1 MLLRHSAHYVFAR
14 GVPGLLSLA
23 GVALY
28 TRLLTPEEFG
38 RYVLVVAG
46 VGMGEVVVFQWL
58 RLVLAR
64 FAPADRDEPQR
75 LLGGIAALFLL
86 LVAATGAIAVA
97 AAAWVDEAWFGLFA
111 AGVLLLVSQAW
122 FELNLGLAA
131 TQLQTVRYGQLVT
144 VRAVMALALGGWLA
158 TRGFGA
164 YAPVLGLLAGQ
175 VVATLTVGLAPWRG
189 VRPTWPAT
197 TVLRTQLS
205 YGLPLTVTSVLS
217 ALVAGADRLLITGF
231 LGAPAVALYAVGY
244 DLSQQSIGL
253 LLAVVNTAA
262 YPLAV
267 HALERDGV
275 EAARRQLNENGALV
289 FSIALAAAAGLV
301 VLAPVVIDVIVGP
314 ELRDGARLVLPW
326 IAVGGA
332 IGGIKSF
339 HLDIAFHL
347 SRFSRGLLAASATAA
362 AGNILLNLLLI
373 PRFGI
378 VGAAW
383 ASLLSFVLGASVSAL
398 LGRRVFSMPP
408 LAPLA
413 VRGFAVAAAVATGA
427 QAWRLVEP
435 AAGALVIGL
444 AGGVGCGAAA
454 ALALDIGGVRAA
466 VRRRWPRPG
475 AGAAST

>member
-1 MLLRHSAHYVFAR
+1 V
-14 GVPGLLSLA
+14 
-23 GVALY
+23 
-28 TRLLTPEEFG
+28 
-38 RYVLVVAG
+38 
-46 VGMGEVVVFQWL
+46 
-58 RLVLAR
+58 
-64 FAPADRDEPQR
+64 
-75 LLGGIAALFLL
+75 
-86 LVAATGAIAVA
+86 
-97 AAAWVDEAWFGLFA
+97 
-111 AGVLLLVSQAW
+111 
-122 FELNLGLAA
+122 
-131 TQLQTVRYGQLVT
+131 
-144 VRAVMALALGGWLA
+144 
-158 TRGFGA
+158 
-164 YAPVLGLLAGQ
+164 
-175 VVATLTVGLAPWRG
+175 
-189 VRPTWPAT
+189 
-197 TVLRTQLS
+197 
-205 YGLPLTVTSVLS
+205 
-217 ALVAGADRLLITGF
+217 
-231 LGAPAVALYAVGY
+231 
-244 DLSQQSIGL
+244 
-253 LLAVVNTAA
+253 
-262 YPLAV
+262 
-267 HALERDGV
+267 
-275 EAARRQLNENGALV
+275 ARRQLNENGALV